1 MEVRKEKNI
10 TTVSLLKDVVRFL
23 VFTLLFYMC
32 AFFLP
37 EGLNRLKQTAI
48 IFVMNRCW
56 TEKPT
61 AVIFSPSS

>member
-1 MEVRKEKNI
+1 
-10 TTVSLLKDVVRFL
+10 
-23 VFTLLFYMC
+23 MC
-32 AFFLP
+32 VFFLP

-61 AVIFSPSS
+61 AVIFPPARKTVVTYPTLITLISHVKKENWKLFAEQH